1 MVIALQQ
8 SKTVTRTVRGSE
20 HRTRMHVHEKSGKD
34 VVARSQ
40 VGAPWGFLGHFCLFA
55 LRRGSFSIFLSSGW
69 RVVSLSHFFLKC
81 SWLCLSQGWSL
92 RAVRLSVRL
101 SVCFPLGVP
110 PANPRLAAC
119 LMPWLPTLSLLSVPS
134 SRRLLPTDVC
144 RLASCN
150 PRLCWTVEAGL
161 RG

>member
-40 VGAPWGFLGHFCLFA
+40 VGAPGGFLGHFCLFA

-92 RAVRLSVRL
+92 RAVRLSVRPSFRL
-101 SVCFPLGVP
+101 FSPRGSPGRPQAGRLPDALAPHSVP
-110 PANPRLAAC
+110 PQRPILQTPSSHRC
-119 LMPWLPTLSLLSVPS
+119 LPTCVL
-134 SRRLLPTDVC
+134 
-144 RLASCN
+144 
-150 PRLCWTVEAGL
+150 
-161 RG
+161 